1 MAADGASSDGVEAAP
16 QDLAALIAE
25 NLRLKEELLKLSKE
39 GYTLSK
45 PAGDA
50 PSSVYRPPWQSQA
63 REAAQATLR
72 PKPSQSQGPVRW
84 APPVVS
90 APERSSILT
99 RNGAVSAPSLGL
111 ASGEPSSI
119 QNLRQSLLQITGSLP
134 EAFKALDAKGTSSL
148 DMPTMTRVLE
158 ALEAKS
164 GKPLPTA
171 ASVFTAMSLGY
182 DEAISI
188 PKLLEY
194 NPAKQR
200 SALRQMDTQALWKAY
215 TKEKS
220 AHSRSLDRG
229 PRWKPNAKSERPLP
243 PDSWA
248 EHLEAVRRRRDLRK
262 QFREDRQGIKAE
274 QKRELILGVSPY
286 ESHLGMREQEHRNL
300 EVHRQR
306 IQNAIRG
313 CSRARFN
320 LVEIQKQMA
329 GLVKDDTEVSS
340 ALQGIF
346 RNKLQFRSEIQ
357 SDDEESQGVRGNS
370 SADVSPSGR
379 VLQRSNKSLV
389 FDLGRQ
395 QQSADEELSSHLD

>member
-1 MAADGASSDGVEAAP
+1 
-16 QDLAALIAE
+16 
-25 NLRLKEELLKLSKE
+25 
-39 GYTLSK
+39 
-45 PAGDA
+45 
-50 PSSVYRPPWQSQA
+50 
-63 REAAQATLR
+63 
-72 PKPSQSQGPVRW
+72 
-84 APPVVS
+84 
-90 APERSSILT
+90 
-99 RNGAVSAPSLGL
+99 
-111 ASGEPSSI
+111 
-119 QNLRQSLLQITGSLP
+119 
-134 EAFKALDAKGTSSL
+134 GTSTL

-182 DEAISI
+182 DEAMSI
-188 PKLLEY
+188 PKLLEF

-220 AHSRSLDRG
+220 AHTRSLDRG

-286 ESHLGMREQEHRNL
+286 ESHIGMREQEHRNL

-329 GLVKDDTEVSS
+329 GLVKDNTEVSS

-346 RNKLQFRSEIQ
+346 RNKLQFRTEAQ
-357 SDDEESQGVRGNS
+357 SDDEESEGDRGNS

-379 VLQRSNKSLV
+379 VSQRSNKSLA
-389 FDLGRQ
+389 FDLSRQ
-395 QQSADEELSSHLD
+395 KQSGDEELSSHLE